1 MSRVIIIILLLGGI
15 TFWWHWNST
24 PDPQQKKK
32 LIQKT
37 VIGVL
42 IVTLLLL
49 VVTGRIHWIG
59 AVFAGLLATVR
70 QMGPYLI
77 RYFPVITQ
85 LYRGYNKTAQAA
97 PGASTVTSRIIE
109 MSLDHNTGKLSG
121 RVLEG
126 QHKGRSLDELDHNDL
141 MNLYEY
147 CKSNDLDSSRLLESY
162 LADRFGNQQEYQS
175 YAGNDADETM
185 SGKMSVSEALQVL
198 GLEGEPTPDDITRA
212 YRKIMQQLHPDRG
225 GNQYFAAKANAA
237 RETLLKQYS

>member
-1 MSRVIIIILLLGGI
+1 MSRVILIILILGGI
-15 TFWWHWNST
+15 TFWWHLKST

-70 QMGPYLI
+70 QLGPYLI

-85 LYRGYNKTAQAA
+85 LYRGFNKTAQA
-97 PGASTVTSRIIE
+97 PGASTVNSRIIE
-109 MSLDHNTGKLSG
+109 MTLDHNTGKLSG

-126 QHKGRSLDELDHNDL
+126 QYKGRPLDELDHNDL

-147 CKSNDLDSSRLLESY
+147 CKSHDMDSTKLLEGY
-162 LADRFGNQQEYQS
+162 LADRFGDQQEYHS
-175 YAGNDADETM
+175 YAGNDIDAAG

-198 GLEGEPTPDDITRA
+198 GLEGEPTPDDITQA

-237 RETLLKQYS
+237 RETLLKKYS